1 MRFCG
6 ENTSNLNDLSTNH
19 VVNKVKLGARQVAK
33 PYLSDETLPVQWLTS
48 LYKKNQAWSIVKY
61 NPQIKEK

>member
-19 VVNKVKLGARQVAK
+19 VVKLGARQVAK
-33 PYLSDETLPVQWLTS
+33 PFLGDETLPVQSLTS
-48 LYKKNQAWSIVKY
+48 VYKKNQAWSIVKY